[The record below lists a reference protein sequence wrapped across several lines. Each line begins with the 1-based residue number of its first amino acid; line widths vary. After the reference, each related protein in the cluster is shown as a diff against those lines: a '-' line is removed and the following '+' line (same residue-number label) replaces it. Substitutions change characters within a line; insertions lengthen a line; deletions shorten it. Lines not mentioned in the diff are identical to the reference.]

1 MEAQKWKST
10 LKNLFAKISETES
23 CASLIAS
30 RIQIINITREGVLGG
45 IAP

>member
-23 CASLIAS
+23 CAPVAFV
-30 RIQIINITREGVLGG
+30 NHN
-45 IAP
+45 

>member
-23 CASLIAS
+23 CAPVVVSK
-30 RIQIINITREGVLGG
+30 TGG
-45 IAP
+45 PYSYGKL